1 MRAMLVCFDVARRLV
16 SGHHSAVGGALQCRA
31 RCLSSDRR
39 PDETTTPNDR
49 QVSSEDSSTFDGHI
63 PEGELEI
70 SFSRSSGPGG
80 QNVNKVNSKVEI
92 RFHLETA
99 TWIPATGRE
108 RLKTQWGHLVN
119 RRGQLV
125 LECDDQR
132 SQLANTRIC
141 LDRLRSLVT
150 EACRPPPS
158 GPDEATQRLHEKRRA
173 RASAR
178 RVEEKQA
185 RSQWRRFKEPS
196 RVL

>member
-1 MRAMLVCFDVARRLV
+1 MLACAYVARRLV
-16 SGHHSAVGGALQCRA
+16 SCDRAVGAFMCRA
-31 RCLSSDRR
+31 RWLSSDRHT
-39 PDETTTPNDR
+39 DEPTANDG
-49 QVSSEDSSTFDGHI
+49 QVCGGESTFQGHI

-70 SFSRSSGPGG
+70 SYSRSSGPGG

-99 TWIPATGRE
+99 TWIPAEGRE

-125 LECDDQR
+125 LNCDEQR

-158 GPDEATQRLHEKRRA
+158 GPDEATQHLHEKRRA

-178 RVEEKQA
+178 RVEEKRA

-196 RVL
+196 RIL

>member
-16 SGHHSAVGGALQCRA
+16 SGHSAVGGALQCRA
-31 RCLSSDRR
+31 RWLSSDRR
-39 PDETTTPNDR
+39 TDETTPPNDR
-49 QVSSEDSSTFDGHI
+49 QVSSEDSATFEGHI
-63 PEGELEI
+63 PEGELQI

-99 TWIPATGRE
+99 TWIPAAGGE

-125 LECDDQR
+125 LECDEQR

-158 GPDEATQRLHEKRRA
+158 GPDEATQRLHEKRQA

-178 RVEEKQA
+178 RVEEKRA

-196 RVL
+196 RIL

>member
-1 MRAMLVCFDVARRLV
+1 MPPSDL
-16 SGHHSAVGGALQCRA
+16 A
-31 RCLSSDRR
+31 RCAPFLPSFFSM
-39 PDETTTPNDR
+39 TTIIR
-49 QVSSEDSSTFDGHI
+49 
-63 PEGELEI
+63 ELEI
-70 SFSRSSGPGG
+70 SYSRSSGPGG

-92 RFHLETA
+92 RLHLETA
-99 TWIPATGRE
+99 TWIPAVGRE

-125 LECDDQR
+125 LNCDEQR

-158 GPDEATQRLHEKRRA
+158 GPDEATQHLHEKRRA

-178 RVEEKQA
+178 RVEEKRA

-196 RVL
+196 RIL